1 MAEILIGDYGL
12 ITSAVRGAEVTA
24 AAGDHI
30 AEGTWVEITTA
41 DAAGPWAIA
50 GLKVGDPFY
59 EPNPDASALAL
70 VVNDAYLPITE
81 SVIGFARSWQIEFTR
96 NPIDTTALVD
106 EQSTNI
112 YGRPTLTGTLGGFLV
127 TDDAVLDATTQ
138 RFVETVKIDGSAATT
153 VSKLELSSD
162 PITFIGYTLKPAANR
177 PFIEAYYMPQMDLG
191 TWTVGAEVGGLTEV
205 SVPITLRAGKVTRAE
220 ITL

>member
-12 ITSAVRGAEVTA
+12 ITNGVKGVEVTA

-50 GLKVGDPFY
+50 GLKVGDPYY

-81 SVIGFARSWQIEFTR
+81 GVLGFARSWQIEFTR

-106 EQSTNI
+106 TQSTNI

-127 TDDAVLDATTQ
+127 TNDDILDAATQ
-138 RFVETVKIDGSAATT
+138 RFVETIKIDGSP
-153 VSKLELSSD
+153 VQQLLYQNLS
-162 PITFIGYTLKPAANR
+162 
-177 PFIEAYYMPQMDLG
+177 
-191 TWTVGAEVGGLTEV
+191 
-205 SVPITLRAGKVTRAE
+205 
-220 ITL
+220 